1 MIGFMQGRQNAVT
14 QKNKTMKTKNIICS
28 LLTVGLLVAVV
39 AGCATEQQ
47 KQAKLAAQAKIS
59 RAVAEQT
66 ALARVPGGTIKE
78 GELEKEGGKL
88 VWSFDI
94 TTTGSK
100 DITEILVD
108 AKTGAIVSEE
118 KESPEQQAKEK
129 KQDGNK

>member
-1 MIGFMQGRQNAVT
+1 MQGRQNAVT

-28 LLTVGLLVAVV
+28 LLTAGLLVAVV

>member
-1 MIGFMQGRQNAVT
+1 
-14 QKNKTMKTKNIICS
+14 MKTKNIICS
-28 LLTVGLLVAVV
+28 LLTAGLLVAVV

-129 KQDGNK
+129 KQDGKK

>member
-1 MIGFMQGRQNAVT
+1 MQGRQNAVT

-94 TTTGSK
+94 ATAGSK

-129 KQDGNK
+129 KQDGKK